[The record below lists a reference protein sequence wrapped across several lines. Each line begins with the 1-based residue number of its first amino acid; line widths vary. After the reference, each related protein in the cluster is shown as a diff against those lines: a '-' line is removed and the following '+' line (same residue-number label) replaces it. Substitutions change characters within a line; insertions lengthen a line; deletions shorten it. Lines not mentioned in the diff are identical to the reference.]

1 MGGWASK
8 IVRPN
13 RAFSTSLEP
22 ETENVQGDVGLLWFH
37 LYDSFVTNI
46 FCMDVFLPKFWNWE
60 FVPNAPSSKIRN
72 LDFVP
77 NAPFSK
83 SLYDPVNK

>member
-22 ETENVQGDVGLLWFH
+22 ETENYQRDGGLVWFH
-37 LYDSFVTNI
+37 LSSGFVRNTCFPFMCI
-46 FCMDVFLPKFWNWE
+46 
-60 FVPNAPSSKIRN
+60 SSKTRN
-72 LDFVP
+72 LWFFANSP
-77 NAPFSK
+77 YSTPF
-83 SLYDPVNK
+83 YDPVNTRP